1 MKKYKRN
8 RDGGGQRNKLGG
20 RRVVGQTSW
29 RRWHL
34 GKALREGG
42 RDETC
47 REVGEDQPAQTH
59 QVELLGVP
67 KAPRGRNREM
77 LLV

>member
-1 MKKYKRN
+1 MKKYKRS
-8 RDGGGQRNKLGG
+8 RDGGGQRNQLGG

-34 GKALREGG
+34 RKALREGG

-47 REVGEDQPAQTH
+47 REVGEDQPAQHTRWRCW
-59 QVELLGVP
+59 VCP
-67 KAPRGRNREM
+67 KLQGAETGKRC
-77 LLV
+77 